1 MANRINPKVFHVWTF
16 SQEVF
21 YTQCISAICS
31 LFSNWKLDK
40 TLKSDKD
47 IVASTMDRIHSNKE
61 NRLKCWIF
69 CRRDQIL
76 FVFFSFVWWK
86 KKDEKIS
93 CDNSIGDN
101 FQFQSNGFVLNFFFV
116 FFGVKTKWKRS
127 SFPTHEK
134 NTFDGTFYLIK
145 GFGQHCRLSQY
156 ETVGITW

>member
-1 MANRINPKVFHVWTF
+1 MTNRINPKVFHVWTF

-86 KKDEKIS
+86 KKTKKYRVIILLGIIF
-93 CDNSIGDN
+93 NSKAMDLFWI
-101 FQFQSNGFVLNFFFV
+101 FFFV

>member
-1 MANRINPKVFHVWTF
+1 MFEHFLRKF
-16 SQEVF
+16 F
-21 YTQCISAICS
+21 YTQCISAICL

-47 IVASTMDRIHSNKE
+47 IAASTMDRIHLNKG
-61 NRLKCWIF
+61 NRLKCWKF

-76 FVFFSFVWWK
+76 F
-86 KKDEKIS
+86 
-93 CDNSIGDN
+93 
-101 FQFQSNGFVLNFFFV
+101 FFFHSS
-116 FFGVKTKWKRS
+116 GEKKTKKYRVIILLGIISNFEAMDLFWFFFRFFLRQYQMKKVFISRNN
-127 SFPTHEK
+127 K